1 MTRVLTAVLIAGAL
15 VVAACAESPTEE
27 SEGGEGSAA
36 SDETGFEEVF
46 AAIDGL
52 SGAERTEKLI
62 ELSEQEGGQLNLYTS
77 MTSDVVDGLAGA
89 FEDEFDIEPSVYRA
103 DSETVL
109 RRLIEEAS
117 AGFRGSDIV
126 ETNGPELA
134 SLNNEGILVGLDS
147 PVNDALVDNAVEDGW
162 TTDRFNKFVISWN
175 TEKVA
180 ESDVPP
186 SWEDLADPKWDGQLA
201 LEPSDI
207 DWYKTLWEYWVNEAG
222 MSEQEADG
230 IFEQM
235 AQDALFV
242 KGHTL
247 VGDLLAAGEFS
258 VAASN
263 YSYLV
268 ENVKEEGAPVAWEPP
283 VEPVISR
290 PNGIALVRG
299 AQHPATAVLFME
311 WVLSDGQETLQEFNL
326 DPARADIVTTPGTDE
341 IFVDVESYVNEQAE
355 WTDRYEQ
362 LVTLGKVVE

>member
-1 MTRVLTAVLIAGAL
+1 
-15 VVAACAESPTEE
+15 
-27 SEGGEGSAA
+27 
-36 SDETGFEEVF
+36 
-46 AAIDGL
+46 
-52 SGAERTEKLI
+52 
-62 ELSEQEGGQLNLYTS
+62 

-109 RRLIEEAS
+109 RRLIEEAN

-134 SLNNEGILVGLDS
+134 SLSQEEILVSLDS
-147 PVNDALVDNAVEDGW
+147 PVNEALVENAVYDGW

-175 TEKVA
+175 TEKVG
-180 ESDVPP
+180 ESDRPQ

-222 MSEQEADG
+222 MSEQEVDE
-230 IFEQM
+230 IFEQI

-247 VGDLLAAGEFS
+247 MGDLLAAGEFS

-283 VEPVISR
+283 IEPVISR

-299 AQHPATAVLFME
+299 AQHPPPQSCSWNGF
-311 WVLSDGQETLQEFNL
+311 
-326 DPARADIVTTPGTDE
+326 
-341 IFVDVESYVNEQAE
+341 
-355 WTDRYEQ
+355 
-362 LVTLGKVVE
+362 

>member
-1 MTRVLTAVLIAGAL
+1 
-15 VVAACAESPTEE
+15 
-27 SEGGEGSAA
+27 
-36 SDETGFEEVF
+36 
-46 AAIDGL
+46 
-52 SGAERTEKLI
+52 
-62 ELSEQEGGQLNLYTS
+62 

-109 RRLIEEAS
+109 RRLIEEAN

-134 SLNNEGILVGLDS
+134 SLSQEEILVSLDS
-147 PVNDALVDNAVEDGW
+147 PVNEALVENAVYDGW

-175 TEKVA
+175 TEKVG
-180 ESDVPP
+180 ESDRPQ

-222 MSEQEADG
+222 MSEQEVDE
-230 IFEQM
+230 IFEQI

-247 VGDLLAAGEFS
+247 MGDLLAAGEFS

-283 VEPVISR
+283 IEPVISR

-311 WVLSDGQETLQEFNL
+311 WVLSDGQETLKEFNL
-326 DPARADIVTTPGTDE
+326 DPARADIVTTPGAEE
-341 IFVDVESYVNEQAE
+341 IFVDVESYIEEQAE